1 MPWSRKKNGETH
13 TGITHLNRLQHEW
26 MPLVQKGEERADLV
40 MKRGKA
46 EGKKTNERNRKKEEG
61 EELPRI
67 RT

>member
-1 MPWSRKKNGETH
+1 VR
-13 TGITHLNRLQHEW
+13 
-26 MPLVQKGEERADLV
+26 KGEDRADLV

-46 EGKKTNERNRKKEEG
+46 EGKKTNERNGKKEEG